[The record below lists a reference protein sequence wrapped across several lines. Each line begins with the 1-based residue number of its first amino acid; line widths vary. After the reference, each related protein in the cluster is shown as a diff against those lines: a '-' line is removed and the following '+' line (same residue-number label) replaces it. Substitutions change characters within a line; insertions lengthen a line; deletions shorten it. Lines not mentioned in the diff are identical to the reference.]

1 MKPSVCRQV
10 MGAHQEQRTCQ
21 FISPVKWNIRFLP
34 WAYSLQLFNWKQEVT
49 TVTQPV
55 WNLPSWDA
63 SVEKKVKSKLQA
75 VVKASRAFVEY
86 GLERGPGGTEVHPH
100 RTLTHRWRRQ
110 TLVLVCFQWP
120 EEKTNRCTCRSDERK
135 WGLKKMPMH
144 TVEGEL
150 VVGLNPN
157 RSVSLLFVFGDVQ
170 TEAGGHE
177 GTSHPNRL

>member
-21 FISPVKWNIRFLP
+21 FISPVRWNIRFLP

-75 VVKASRAFVEY
+75 VDKASRVFVESGWNEARVAQRSILT
-86 GLERGPGGTEVHPH
+86 GLLHTGG
-100 RTLTHRWRRQ
+100 
-110 TLVLVCFQWP
+110 
-120 EEKTNRCTCRSDERK
+120 
-135 WGLKKMPMH
+135 
-144 TVEGEL
+144 
-150 VVGLNPN
+150 
-157 RSVSLLFVFGDVQ
+157 GDK
-170 TEAGGHE
+170 
-177 GTSHPNRL
+177 R